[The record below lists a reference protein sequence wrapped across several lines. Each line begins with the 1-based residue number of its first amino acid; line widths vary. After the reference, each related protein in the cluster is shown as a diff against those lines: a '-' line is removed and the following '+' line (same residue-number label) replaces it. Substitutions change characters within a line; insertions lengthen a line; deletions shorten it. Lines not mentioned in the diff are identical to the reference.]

1 MVTRHQAQSADFGPT
16 WPEVEGFG
24 AGPNKQFCGFARE
37 GKSVKYA
44 GVLTPAL
51 LAVLRNLIVI

>member
-1 MVTRHQAQSADFGPT
+1 MVTRQQAHSADFGPT
-16 WPEVEGFG
+16 WPEVTGLG
-24 AGPNKQFCGFARE
+24 AGSNKQFCGFARE

-51 LAVLRNLIVI
+51 LAGLRKP